1 MPRNLYI
8 AYGVT
13 MGLQLTYGLI
23 LLVRY
28 LRVRAKGDRL
38 WPEKE

>member
-1 MPRNLYI
+1 MTTSKNLYI

-13 MGLQLTYGLI
+13 IGLHLLYGLI

-28 LRVRAKGDRL
+28 LRVRMKSAQL
-38 WPEKE
+38 